1 MPPVRCKSMNP
12 PKVSVLIPV
21 YNGARHLPDCL
32 ASVLAQDFTDMEIL
46 IADDGSTDGT
56 VEIIRDFAARD
67 ARIRW
72 WQNPRNLGL
81 TQNHN
86 ICLRE
91 ARGEFIKYV
100 HVDDKLLSPT
110 TLTRMVEA
118 LEQDAKVSLVATG
131 AHIIDEQS
139 KVLNVQNNFRH
150 TGNRDGKAVIVQCLE
165 QNRNL
170 IGEPTRTL
178 FRLNQAQRGFDGRYR
193 QIGDMEMWFHL
204 LEQGRFAYLAEP
216 LIAYRVHPQQATALD
231 QRTGASVDEHLI
243 LFTDYYRKPWLR
255 EYATRR
261 MWFKQIYYLRKKY
274 GPRAQTL
281 AAEAMT
287 RLKPFWYAV
296 YWLEHK
302 FARPFVK
309 LKERLLRRLTKS

>member
-1 MPPVRCKSMNP
+1 MSL
-12 PKVSVLIPV
+12 PKVSILVPV
-21 YNGARHLPDCL
+21 YNAGPFLAECL
-32 ASVLAQDFTDMEIL
+32 ESILGQDFGDYELL
-46 IADDGSTDGT
+46 ICDDGSTDGSLAL
-56 VEIIRDFAARD
+56 IKHYAARD
-67 ARIRW
+67 PRIRW

-81 TQNHN
+81 TRNHN
-86 ICLRE
+86 LCLRE
-91 ARGEFIKYV
+91 ARGEFIKFV
-100 HVDDKLLSPT
+100 HQDDKLLQSSE
-110 TLTRMVEA
+110 LSRMLEI
-118 LEQDAKVSLVATG
+118 LEQDATVALVGTG
-131 AHIIDEQS
+131 SQLIDAQAR
-139 KVLNVQNNFRH
+139 VLTVRNNFH
-150 TGNRDGKAVIVQCLE
+150 QTGTWDGKAVIVKCLE
-165 QNRNL
+165 QNQNL
-170 IGEPTRTL
+170 IGEPTAVM
-178 FRLNQAQRGFDGRYR
+178 FRKSQAGRGFDERYR
-193 QIGDMEMWFHL
+193 QIVDMELWFHL
-204 LEQGRFAYLAEP
+204 LEQGRFAYLAESFFAHR
-216 LIAYRVHPQQATALD
+216 IHPQQATEMHK
-231 QRTGASVDEHLI
+231 RTGVSVDDHRL